1 MSSHVFTNYRDKETL
16 IKAYDHD
23 DEIQFQRSK
32 VNRKN
37 LTINIS
43 GVSNDD

>member
-1 MSSHVFTNYRDKETL
+1 MSSHVFTNYREKETL

-23 DEIQFQRSK
+23 DEMQFPQSK

-37 LTINIS
+37 LIINT
-43 GVSNDD
+43 GRF